1 MIRAFLG
8 ALCAVVT
15 FSGSV
20 AAQRPAAA
28 AQPPAAAPQP
38 APADPAAA
46 DPTAAEPRL
55 VFERE
60 VYSYPGA
67 GGRRDPFRPL
77 TGAEEVGP
85 TFADFKLRMI
95 LYLQSSPSRSVASVE
110 DGAKK
115 VHRVRRGDT
124 IGNAT
129 VLDIGPERVVFSV
142 EDFGLRRQE
151 VLVLKPTNGKERT
164 R

>member
-1 MIRAFLG
+1 MMTRSLVAG
-8 ALCAVVT
+8 LCALLALA
-15 FSGSV
+15 GDA

-28 AQPPAAAPQP
+28 ASQPPAAA
-38 APADPAAA
+38 DSAAS
-46 DPTAAEPRL
+46 EPRL

-67 GGRRDPFRPL
+67 AGRRDPFRPL
-77 TGAEEVGP
+77 TGENDVGP

-95 LYLQSSPSRSVASVE
+95 LYLQTSPSRSVASIE
-110 DGAKK
+110 DGSKK
-115 VHRVRRGDT
+115 VHRVRRGDV

-129 VLDIGPERVVFSV
+129 VLDIGPERVLFSV

-151 VLVLKPTNGKERT
+151 VLLLKPTNGKERT

>member
-1 MIRAFLG
+1 MMTRLFLG
-8 ALCAVVT
+8 ALCAVLAL
-15 FSGSV
+15 SGDA
-20 AAQRPAAA
+20 AAQRPASA
-28 AQPPAAAPQP
+28 AQPPAADP
-38 APADPAAA
+38 AP
-46 DPTAAEPRL
+46 AEPRL

-67 GGRRDPFRPL
+67 AGRRDPFRPL
-77 TGAEEVGP
+77 TGATDVGP

-95 LYLQSSPSRSVASVE
+95 LYLQSSPSRSVASIE
-110 DGAKK
+110 DGSKK
-115 VHRVRRGDT
+115 VHRVRRGDA

-129 VLDIGPERVVFSV
+129 VLDIGPERVLFSV

-151 VLVLKPTNGKERT
+151 VLLLKPTNGKERS